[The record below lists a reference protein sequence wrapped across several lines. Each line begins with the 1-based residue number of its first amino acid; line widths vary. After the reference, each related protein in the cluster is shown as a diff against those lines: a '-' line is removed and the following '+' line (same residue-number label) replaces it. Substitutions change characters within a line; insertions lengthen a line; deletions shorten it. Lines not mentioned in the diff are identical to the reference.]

1 MERSSFLPRR
11 KSSSFSSTSSA
22 REEKFLLPL
31 STHRQPKI
39 RVRTILGHCL
49 YRRVIIWIVTALF
62 LLCMGLMASSS
73 NFGRTRILG
82 LVDFQHRK
90 QDAKTAADIESV
102 LTLISEA
109 MEEEEVEM
117 PGWLQFRR

>member
-1 MERSSFLPRR
+1 
-11 KSSSFSSTSSA
+11 
-22 REEKFLLPL
+22 
-31 STHRQPKI
+31 
-39 RVRTILGHCL
+39 
-49 YRRVIIWIVTALF
+49 
-62 LLCMGLMASSS
+62 MGLMASSS